1 MEKEDLWTGIAF
13 ILGIVAVLIV
23 VLSIFAI
30 ISLIVWGI
38 GNAIIYLFVLP
49 MTWTYLQA
57 CITVFALWGIRK
69 ILKWLFS

>member
-1 MEKEDLWTGIAF
+1 MKDENLENVISL
-13 ILGIVAVLIV
+13 ILGTIIVLVTVLV
-23 VLSIFAI
+23 IFSG

-38 GNAIIYLFVLP
+38 GNAIIYLFALS

-57 CITVFALWGIRK
+57 CITVFVLWGIRK

>member
-1 MEKEDLWTGIAF
+1 MENKNLENFISL
-13 ILGIVAVLIV
+13 ILGIIIVLV
-23 VLSIFAI
+23 VILAIFAGV
-30 ISLIVWGI
+30 SLIVWGI
-38 GNAIIYLFVLP
+38 GNAIIYLFALS

>member
-1 MEKEDLWTGIAF
+1 MKKEDLWNIIAI
-13 ILGIVAVLIV
+13 ILGVFIVLIT
-23 VLSIFAI
+23 VLFIFAI
-30 ISLIVWGI
+30 TSLIVWGI

>member
-1 MEKEDLWTGIAF
+1 MKKEDLWNIIA
-13 ILGIVAVLIV
+13 IIIGDLIVLII
-23 VLSIFAI
+23 VLFIFAI
-30 ISLIVWGI
+30 TSLIVWGI

>member
-1 MEKEDLWTGIAF
+1 MKDENLENVISL
-13 ILGIVAVLIV
+13 ILGIIIVLV
-23 VLSIFAI
+23 VILAIFAGV
-30 ISLIVWGI
+30 SLIVWGI
-38 GNAIIYLFVLP
+38 GNAIIYLFALS

>member
-1 MEKEDLWTGIAF
+1 MGNKNLENFISL
-13 ILGIVAVLIV
+13 ILGIIIVLV
-23 VLSIFAI
+23 VILAIFAGV
-30 ISLIVWGI
+30 SLIVWGI
-38 GNAIIYLFVLP
+38 GNAIIYLFALS

>member
-1 MEKEDLWTGIAF
+1 MENKNLENFISL
-13 ILGIVAVLIV
+13 ILGIIIVLV
-23 VLSIFAI
+23 VILATFAGV
-30 ISLIVWGI
+30 SLIVWGI
-38 GNAIIYLFVLP
+38 GNAIIYLFALS

>member
-1 MEKEDLWTGIAF
+1 MEDKNLENFISL
-13 ILGIVAVLIV
+13 ILGIIIVLV
-23 VLSIFAI
+23 VILAIFAGV
-30 ISLIVWGI
+30 SLIVWGI
-38 GNAIIYLFVLP
+38 GNAIIYLFALS

>member
-1 MEKEDLWTGIAF
+1 MENKNLENFISL
-13 ILGIVAVLIV
+13 ILGIIIVLV
-23 VLSIFAI
+23 VNLAIFAGV
-30 ISLIVWGI
+30 SLIVWGI